1 MTAMI
6 RCAVFCVLVAGGMV
20 SAEAA
25 QFDNARALAGIDRVG
40 IYFDVNVGDSDRL
53 ALRMR
58 LIEQTIDQVR
68 EAGIETDVVI
78 GIRGGATPFMTRD
91 DNYVLDD
98 EVAAKQVIQDYLKD
112 FAAGG
117 AVIEQ
122 CAIAAE
128 LKDIPP
134 ADFVDE
140 VTFVANGY
148 VSLVGY
154 QARGYAVVP
163 MD

>member
-1 MTAMI
+1 MAM
-6 RCAVFCVLVAGGMV
+6 VFRFALVCILVVSGALSAG
-20 SAEAA
+20 AT
-25 QFDNARALAGIDRVG
+25 QYDNARALTGIDRVG
-40 IYFDVNVGDSDRL
+40 IYFDVNLGDADRL

-68 EAGIETDVVI
+68 KAGIETDVVI
-78 GIRGGATPFMTRD
+78 GIRGGATSFMTRD
-91 DNYVLDD
+91 DHYVLDD
-98 EVAAKQVIQDYLKD
+98 EVAAKQAIQEHLKA
-112 FAAGG
+112 FAADGV
-117 AVIEQ
+117 VIEQ
-122 CAIAAE
+122 CAIAADLE
-128 LKDIPP
+128 DIPP
-134 ADFVDE
+134 GDFIDE